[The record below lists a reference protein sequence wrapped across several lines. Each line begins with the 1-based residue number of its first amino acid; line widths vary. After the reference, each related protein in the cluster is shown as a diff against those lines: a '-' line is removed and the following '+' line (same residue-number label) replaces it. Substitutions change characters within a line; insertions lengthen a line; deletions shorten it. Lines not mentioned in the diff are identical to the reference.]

1 MAKRCKA
8 ELEGLGFTVRFD
20 DSAERTGSDTGNL
33 IAFRAGSAAG
43 AVALCGH
50 MDTVRPCKG
59 IEPVV
64 EDGVIRS
71 AGDTILSADDKAGVA
86 AIFEGVRNL
95 IEAGEALPDVHVVLT
110 TCEEMHLL
118 GAGALDTS
126 FLPEGTPCYV
136 LDADGDP
143 GTIINQ
149 APCHC
154 TFTATFRGKSAH
166 AGVEPERGVSALAM
180 AAQAVCHMPL
190 GRISAHTTSN
200 VGVIECDGAT
210 NVVPGTCWLS
220 GECRSTSLE
229 RARAERSAM
238 DEAMRAA
245 AAPGRRQRRHRV
257 AHRLPAYLLRLR
269 SPVGRGRHARG
280 PGGRVA
286 STPCRIRRRSGCE
299 HLGGTRNLGDHAC
312 HGYGQ
317 LPFLRRIHHCRQLE
331 RLRAPSRAARARGSQ
346 IADRPCRERFR
357 RRGRAQGDAAG
368 VRETSISRPLQGF
381 GSCLLRLAKPTRP
394 PIRNFCNNFSRNC
407 VQNVHRRSLKRCMTC
422 QNTVKYG

>member
-1 MAKRCKA
+1 MKPDRLLDLFCELARIESPSRREAVMAKRCKA
-8 ELEGLGFTVRFD
+8 ELEGLGFAVRFD

-64 EDGVIRS
+64 EDGVICS

-86 AIFEGVRNL
+86 AIFEGVRSL

-210 NVVPGTCWLS
+210 NVVPGTCWLL

-245 AAPGRRQRRHRV
+245 AAQAGGSVDIEWRIDYLPVSYASDHPLVEGVMRAALAAGLRP
-257 AHRLPAYLLRLR
+257 RLAASGGGADANILA
-269 SPVGRGRHARG
+269 GRGVSAITLATGMANYHSCDEYITVDNLNGCARL
-280 PGGRVA
+280 V
-286 STPCRIRRRSGCE
+286 E
-299 HLGGTRNLGDHAC
+299 
-312 HGYGQ
+312 Q
-317 LPFLRRIHHCRQLE
+317 LVLE
-331 RLRAPSRAARARGSQ
+331 AR
-346 IADRPCRERFR
+346 E
-357 RRGRAQGDAAG
+357 
-368 VRETSISRPLQGF
+368 
-381 GSCLLRLAKPTRP
+381 
-394 PIRNFCNNFSRNC
+394 
-407 VQNVHRRSLKRCMTC
+407 
-422 QNTVKYG
+422 